1 MTGFIVDDFAAG
13 GGWDQG
19 LKLADCQL
27 PVVGVEW
34 DKDACDTAVA
44 AGHIRI
50 HGDVRKRTIPMITGL
65 RRHFGHA
72 FGYIASPPC
81 QTFSAAGKGA
91 GRKHLDLLLW
101 AVKLVARGFTPE
113 EAVAATGDDVLDER
127 SVLVL
132 HPLHVIIKTRPEW
145 ILLEQVKEA
154 LPIWEAFACVL
165 RHLGYKAEARKVHT
179 EQYGVPQTRTR
190 AVLMASFDHDVEWPA
205 PTHSKYYP
213 RNKTK
218 RDEGV
223 PSFITIAEALGWD
236 QPARIVS
243 NYSHGGRP
251 DVRGE
256 RTGDEPAFTVTSKVD
271 RNKVYFGDVVSGRG
285 TIRDAATEPAPTVT
299 ASADNGNFRFVVGAG
314 ATGEGRPRD
323 VSNEPAPTITG
334 KGTAYLPP
342 TREDYRPVQVA
353 VEGDTSWVHTRP
365 SPTIV
370 GSFAPEVVAAPG
382 YRKAGDPPRQK
393 TPGSVRVTVEQAGV
407 LQSFPIDYP
416 WRGTKSSRYQQ
427 VGNAVPPLM
436 AAAFYRAVT
445 KA

>member
-27 PVVGVEW
+27 PVIGVEW

-91 GRKHLDLLLW
+91 GRKHLDSLLK
-101 AVKLVARGFTPE
+101 AVEFVARGMTPE
-113 EAVAATGDDVLDER
+113 EAIASVCDDALDER

-132 HPLHVIIKTRPEW
+132 HPLHVIVKTRPEW
-145 ILLEQVKEA
+145 ALLEQVKEA
-154 LPIWEAFACVL
+154 LPIWDAIARVL
-165 RHLGYKAEARKVHT
+165 RRLGYKAEARKVHT
-179 EQYGVPQTRTR
+179 EQYGVAQTRTR
-190 AVLMASFDHDVEWPA
+190 AVLMASLDHEVEWPA

-213 RNKTK
+213 RNKAK

-223 PSFITIAEALGWD
+223 PSFVTMSEALGWGMTER
-236 QPARIVS
+236 PSMTVTGGGAATGGAEPFAR
-243 NYSHGGRP
+243 GGREGMQ
-251 DVRGE
+251 REMGE
-256 RTGDEPAFTVTSKVD
+256 GRWL
-271 RNKVYFGDVVSGRG
+271 FGDVVSGRG
-285 TIRDAATEPAPTVT
+285 TVRDVDTEPAPTVT

-323 VSNEPAPTITG
+323 VDTEPAPTITG
-334 KGTAYLPP
+334 KGTAYLLP
-342 TREDYRPVQVA
+342 TKEDYRPVQVA

-365 SPTIV
+365 SPTVV